1 MRHLL
6 LLTILIV
13 SASQV
18 YSQQHLVSGY
28 VRGQDGNPVPSA
40 TVRSNIGNVVT
51 QTDENGQF
59 KISASGNAVL
69 SVSSVGYE
77 PQEVDVKGRSNLNIT
92 LTLNSKALNEVVVT
106 ALGIV
111 RQQKALGY
119 STTQV
124 KARDLV
130 QSRPLNVVNGLTGKV
145 SGLEIGTIN
154 NGIFAPTRITLRGNR
169 LSR

>member
-1 MRHLL
+1 MEHLLFLSVNLSIVLVVNQNLKIMRNLL

-18 YSQQHLVSGY
+18 YSQQHIISGY

-40 TVRSNIGNVVT
+40 TVRSNLGNVVT

-59 KISASGNAVL
+59 KISATGNAVL
-69 SVSSVGYE
+69 SISSVGYE
-77 PQEVDVKGRSNLNIT
+77 PQEVDVKGRSNVNIT

-111 RQQKALGY
+111 RQQEALDIQQPRLKPGISFNQDH
-119 STTQV
+119 ST
-124 KARDLV
+124 
-130 QSRPLNVVNGLTGKV
+130 S
-145 SGLEIGTIN
+145 
-154 NGIFAPTRITLRGNR
+154 
-169 LSR
+169 